1 VRPAKWIFIVLA
13 IACTTA
19 PALAAEADVGKL
31 IMEFTGDAEPV
42 ERSQAD
48 LEAAHLNVLDH
59 LLPTMGS
66 ERAADRSQ
74 PCQTYET
81 IVLRAARPD
90 AEAERIAVSKAM
102 AARLGP
108 KTPLPARKWM
118 LRLAVN
124 VARDEMVPVLT
135 SLLEDKDA
143 IVRERARR
151 ALQHNPSPKAA
162 DALRAALAKAKDT
175 QWRVALINALAWRSD
190 EATVQALIQQAQS
203 DEASVR
209 TAAVEALGRIGDKAA
224 AKVIAA
230 ATGKGSKDARQVAT
244 DNYLLLADKLCAQGD
259 HAAALS
265 MYRQLLDRQGHIKCA
280 AVIGMGRAGGVQ
292 ALDTIFEALKDK
304 DRKVRGAALGA
315 LELLPTVKVIGP
327 LQQRLQAAAPELK
340 VLLLRALAK
349 RADTASLPAFVQAA
363 KDSDAA
369 VRTEAYAGMARIGDP
384 AAAPVLVAAL
394 MKADGDELA
403 AAKRALASI
412 PGTEVGAALVA
423 ALATAKDADAA
434 AIIDVLVNRRA
445 SQVVPDLLNVA
456 RQRKGKVRAKALGA
470 VSELGTPSALSDLL
484 ELLLAAE
491 SEEAR
496 SPVEHAAIKVCRRA
510 QEPEPCAGPVIAACE
525 GASVPA
531 KASLMR
537 ILGRLR
543 GQKALARVRAA
554 AKSDQEPV
562 QDAAVR
568 ALATWDDPVVA
579 DDLIAI
585 AKNSP
590 SQVHRVLAL
599 RGFVK
604 VVSLVR
610 DRSPDQMLELYEQA
624 MAAARRPEDKKRVL
638 SGLANV
644 SNLAALRMVE
654 RYRTD
659 PALQGEAVAAT
670 VRIARAIL
678 GSHPQ
683 EAKDALEQVP
693 RLTKDKALI
702 NDAKQAIQM
711 IERLDD
717 YIVAWDLSGPY
728 TNPKGKSMLDYA
740 WPPEKEDAEDVDW
753 QPMKI
758 GTTPEKPWLM
768 ELDKVLG
775 GGDRVAYLRTRVYSP
790 KAQKVR
796 MELGSD
802 DQVKLWLNGK
812 QVHKNAQMR
821 ACKPCQDKK
830 VLQLKD
836 GWNDVLMK
844 VTQGHGEWAACLR
857 FRTPQGGELEGL
869 RADPRGR

>member
-1 VRPAKWIFIVLA
+1 MRHAKWILAALA
-13 IACTTA
+13 ITCIAG

-42 ERSQAD
+42 KRPQAE
-48 LEAAHLNVLDH
+48 LEAAHRNVLDH

-66 ERAADRSQ
+66 EKASDRAQ

-90 AEAERIAVSKAM
+90 AEAERVAVSRAM

-135 SLLEDKDA
+135 SLLEDKQA
-143 IVRERARR
+143 IIRERARR

-162 DALRAALAKAKDT
+162 DALRAALAGTKDK

-190 EATVQALIQQAQS
+190 DATVQTLIEQAKS
-203 DEASVR
+203 DEESVR
-209 TAAVEALGRIGDKAA
+209 TAAVEALGRIGAKEG

-230 ATGKGSKDARQVAT
+230 ATGKGSKDARQIAT

-259 HAAALS
+259 QAAALS

-315 LELLPTVKVIGP
+315 LELLPTAKVIGP
-327 LQQRLQAAAPELK
+327 LQQRLKAADAELK

-363 KDSDAA
+363 KDSNAD
-369 VRTEAYAGMARIGDP
+369 VRTEAYTGMARIGD
-384 AAAPVLVAAL
+384 AKAAPVLVDAL
-394 MKADGDELA
+394 MKAEGDELA

-412 PGTEVGAALVA
+412 PGAEVGAALVA
-423 ALATAKDADAA
+423 ALASAKDADAA

-445 SQVVPDLLNVA
+445 SQVVPELVKVS
-456 RQRKGKVRAKALGA
+456 RQAEGKVRSIALAA
-470 VSELGTPSALSDLL
+470 VGELGTPAVLSDLL

-491 SEEAR
+491 SAEAR
-496 SPVEHAAIKVCRRA
+496 SAVEQAAIKVCRRA
-510 QEPEPCAGPVIAACE
+510 EGPESCAGPVIAACE
-525 GASVPA
+525 KASVPA
-531 KASLMR
+531 KASLLR
-537 ILGRLR
+537 ILGRIR
-543 GQKALARVRAA
+543 GAEALARVRTA

-590 SQVHRVLAL
+590 NQVYRVLAL

-610 DRSPDQMLELYEQA
+610 DRSPEEMLELYEQA

-644 SNLAALRMVE
+644 NNLAALRMVE
-654 RYRTD
+654 RYRAD
-659 PALQGEAVAAT
+659 PALQGEAVAAI

-717 YIVAWDLSGPY
+717 YVVAWEVSGPY
-728 TNPKGKSMLDYA
+728 TDPKGKSRLDYA
-740 WPPEKEDAEDVDW
+740 WPPEKEDAKGVEW

-758 GTTPEKPWLM
+758 GTTPEKPWLL

-775 GGDRVAYLRTRVYSP
+775 GQNRVAYLRTRVYSP

-802 DQVKLWLNGK
+802 DQVKLWINGK
-812 QVHKNAQMR
+812 LAHKNDDMR
-821 ACKPCQDKK
+821 PCKPGQDKK
-830 VLQLKD
+830 VLQLKE

-844 VTQGHGEWAACLR
+844 VTQGGGEWAACLR